1 MYKVLIVDDEV
12 LVRVGLKSTI
22 DWEALG
28 FSVVAEA
35 SNGEQGFEAY
45 KTYKPDVILTDI
57 IMPKKDGLWL
67 TKQVRQLD
75 AQVKLLILTSYD
87 DFTYAREALKSGAD
101 DYILK
106 LEAEDEELIK
116 IMTAIKERLDNE
128 LSQQE
133 KYDRLIKHMDT
144 NIGGMKGRILED
156 LLKSAMV
163 VDERLQSMCLSL
175 NFPIVDTKFSLIVF
189 SRDDWER
196 KVDFSTEE
204 WQQMNSAVVNIV
216 SSILEERRLRFLI
229 RESNNQ
235 FIFLIASET
244 IDAVQISRIIDL
256 ARSSV
261 LQYFEIPLSA
271 AVDNIFEDI
280 KLLPELYK
288 DMSQKLEQLFYLDE
302 SSVINASERSLQKI
316 NIFSIKKSYVQAL
329 LDNLNDENEEKAMA
343 VLKETEDFFRKNN
356 VKDIEVKLF
365 YSNLLSSIFDR
376 YYHCFSKSE
385 ELQDYT
391 YYHSKIMMTVK
402 MIKILTLIRGIVAKA
417 IKNIKS
423 YRHNNS
429 NHIIREAITYVEKN
443 YQKKIT
449 LKSLADHVNLSKHYV
464 CYLFKKETGENLS
477 HYINKL
483 RIEKAKQM
491 VVESNCKIKEI
502 YTELGFADQQYFS
515 RTFKKLTGMTVME
528 YRNSVLKP
536 NRE

>member
-28 FSVVAEA
+28 FTVVAEA

-75 AQVKLLILTSYD
+75 SQVKLLILTSYD

-116 IMTAIKERLDNE
+116 IMTSIKERLDNE

-133 KYDRLIKHMDT
+133 KYDRLIKQMDT
-144 NIGGMKGRILED
+144 NIGGMKSRILED
-156 LLKSAMV
+156 LLKPAMV
-163 VDERLQSMCLSL
+163 IDERLQSMCGSV
-175 NFPIVDTKFSLIVF
+175 NFSIEDTKFSLIVF

-196 KVDFSTEE
+196 KADFSPEE
-204 WQQMNSAVVNIV
+204 WQQMNNAVVNIA
-216 SSILEERRLRFLI
+216 SSILEERRLSFLI
-229 RESNNQ
+229 KEINNQ
-235 FIFLIASET
+235 FIFLISSST
-244 IDAVQISRIIDL
+244 IDSPQITRIIEL

-271 AVDNIFEDI
+271 AVDHIFEDI
-280 KLLPELYK
+280 KLLPELYR

-316 NIFSIKKSYVQAL
+316 NIFSIRKGYVQTL
-329 LDNLNDENEEKAMA
+329 LDIMNDENEEKAME

-365 YSNLLSSIFDR
+365 YSNMLSSIFER
-376 YYHCFSKSE
+376 YYHCFTKSE

-391 YYHSKIMMTVK
+391 YYHNKIMLTCK
-402 MIKILTLIRGIVAKA
+402 MKNLLVLIRGIV
-417 IKNIKS
+417 IKVINNIKS
-423 YRHNNS
+423 YRHSNS
-429 NHIIREAITYVEKN
+429 NHIIREAIDYVEKN

-477 HYINKL
+477 HYINRL
-483 RIEKAKQM
+483 RIEKAKQL

-502 YTELGFADQQYFS
+502 YSELGFSDQQYFS
-515 RTFKKLTGMTVME
+515 RTFKKLTGMTVVE
-528 YRNSVLKP
+528 YRNSVLKHS
-536 NRE
+536 E

>member
-216 SSILEERRLRFLI
+216 SSILEERRLSFLI